1 MSAELG
7 HFALILTLLAATVQ
21 AWAGFAGARGGRE
34 AWMLVAPRAAI
45 MQLGLLFVAGAALI
59 RGFVTSDFSL
69 DVVVANSHIDKPL
82 LYKIAG
88 SWGNHEGSMLMWAF
102 ILALYGAL
110 FAVFSKRL
118 PIVFRANVLAT
129 QALTS
134 LAFLSFILFTSNP
147 FARSFPAPFEGFGL
161 NPILQDPAL
170 AAHPPLLYAGYVGY
184 SLCFS
189 FAIAAMLDRQLSAD
203 WAAWVRRWA
212 LLAWMFLTAGIA
224 LGSFWA
230 YYELGWGGFWFWDPV
245 ENASLMPWL
254 AGTAF
259 LHSIKVTARQ
269 GHFMRWT
276 VLLAILTFALSLI
289 GTFLVRSGVLT
300 SVHAFANDPA
310 RGVYILAIIAV
321 TVGGALALYSRAH
334 FANEA
339 QKSFQL
345 LSRESALLLNN
356 IFLATATATVFIGT
370 LYPLAIDALGL
381 GKISVGPPYY
391 SAVFLPLSV
400 PFFMILPFGPIL
412 SWGRGSWD
420 QIRRALAAPL
430 VAAVL
435 AVIVFLSLR
444 AEISLSVLAALFG
457 AMWLIM
463 SSVATLLAALDL
475 RRPGLSGR
483 IGLLSPSV
491 WAGNIAH
498 AGIGLMLLGIIGA
511 TAWRAEVV
519 VAVAPG
525 DRIELGAYQFV
536 FDGVTQVRGP
546 NYIAE
551 RGQITMR
558 DLDGR
563 TKILTPEKR
572 IYSAER
578 SQTTEAAIDV
588 KLSRHIYAV
597 LGEEIDDG
605 RRVIRIWEYPLVAFI
620 WLGAL
625 VMVLAGGIGL
635 AGRRR

>member
-1 MSAELG
+1 VSAELG
-7 HFALILTLLAATVQ
+7 HFAVILTLLVAAVQ
-21 AWAGFAGARGGRE
+21 ACIGFAGAGRGRD
-34 AWMLVAPRAAI
+34 AWMLVAPRAAVL
-45 MQLGLLFVAGAALI
+45 QLGLLFIAGAALI

-69 DVVVANSHIDKPL
+69 NVVAANSHIDKPL

-110 FAVFSKRL
+110 FAVLSGRL
-118 PIVFRANVLAT
+118 PLIFRARVLAT
-129 QALTS
+129 QALVS
-134 LAFLSFILFTSNP
+134 LGFLSFILFTSNP
-147 FARSFPAPFEGFGL
+147 FARSFPAPFEGRGL

-189 FAIAAMLDRQLSAD
+189 FAIAAMLDRQISTD

-245 ENASLMPWL
+245 ENASFMPWL

-310 RGVYILAIIAV
+310 RGVYILAIIAA
-321 TVGGALALYSRAH
+321 TIGGALALYSRAT
-334 FANEA
+334 FANEIE
-339 QKSFQL
+339 KSFQL
-345 LSRESALLLNN
+345 LSREAALLLNN

-381 GKISVGPPYY
+381 GKISVGPPYFA
-391 SAVFLPLSV
+391 AVFLPLCI
-400 PFFMILPFGPIL
+400 PFFVILPFGPVL
-412 SWGRGSWD
+412 AWGRASWL

-430 VAAVL
+430 VAALL
-435 AVIVFLSLR
+435 AALAFMSVH
-444 AEISLSVLAALFG
+444 AELSLSVLAALFG

-463 SSVATLLAALDL
+463 SSIATLLAALDI
-475 RRPGLSGR
+475 RRAGLWGR
-483 IGLLSPSV
+483 LGLVPPSV
-491 WAGNIAH
+491 VAGNLAH

-511 TAWRAEVV
+511 TAWRAETV

-525 DRIELGAYQFV
+525 DRIQLGGYQFV
-536 FDGVTQVRGP
+536 FEAVSQVKGP
-546 NYIAE
+546 NYVAE
-551 RGQITMR
+551 RARIVMR

-563 TKILTPEKR
+563 TKTLTPEKR

-597 LGEEIDDG
+597 LGEQLEDG
-605 RRVIRIWEYPLVAFI
+605 RRVIRIWEHPLVAFI

-625 VMVLAGGIGL
+625 VMVLAGGFGL
-635 AGRRR
+635 RGGRR

>member
-1 MSAELG
+1 VSAELG
-7 HFALILTLLAATVQ
+7 HFAVILTLLVAAVQ
-21 AWAGFAGARGGRE
+21 ACIGFAGAGRGRD
-34 AWMLVAPRAAI
+34 AWMLVAPRAAVL
-45 MQLGLLFVAGAALI
+45 QLGLLFIAGAALI

-69 DVVVANSHIDKPL
+69 NVVAANSHIDKPL

-110 FAVFSKRL
+110 FAVLSGRL
-118 PIVFRANVLAT
+118 PLIFRARVLAT
-129 QALTS
+129 QALVS
-134 LAFLSFILFTSNP
+134 LGFLSFILFTSNP
-147 FARSFPAPFEGFGL
+147 FARSFPAPFEGRGL

-189 FAIAAMLDRQLSAD
+189 FAIAAMLDRQISTD

-245 ENASLMPWL
+245 ENASFMPWL

-310 RGVYILAIIAV
+310 RGVYILAIIAA
-321 TVGGALALYSRAH
+321 TIGGALALYSRAT
-334 FANEA
+334 FANEIE
-339 QKSFQL
+339 KSFQL
-345 LSRESALLLNN
+345 LSREAALLLNN

-381 GKISVGPPYY
+381 GKISVGPPYFA
-391 SAVFLPLSV
+391 AVFLPLCI
-400 PFFMILPFGPIL
+400 PFFVILPFGP
-412 SWGRGSWD
+412 
-420 QIRRALAAPL
+420 
-430 VAAVL
+430 
-435 AVIVFLSLR
+435 
-444 AEISLSVLAALFG
+444 ALFG

-463 SSVATLLAALDL
+463 SSIATLLAALDI
-475 RRPGLSGR
+475 RRAGLWGR
-483 IGLLSPSV
+483 LGLVPPSV
-491 WAGNIAH
+491 VAGNLAH

-511 TAWRAEVV
+511 TAWRAETV

-525 DRIELGAYQFV
+525 DRIQLGGYQFV
-536 FDGVTQVRGP
+536 FEAVSQVKGP
-546 NYIAE
+546 NYVAE
-551 RGQITMR
+551 RARIVMR

-563 TKILTPEKR
+563 TKTLTPEKR

-597 LGEEIDDG
+597 LGEQLEDG
-605 RRVIRIWEYPLVAFI
+605 RRVIRIWEHPLVAFI

-625 VMVLAGGIGL
+625 VMVLAGGFGL
-635 AGRRR
+635 RGGRR